1 MDLLKKFWPSA
12 FKVAEKDVKDL
23 IIKIVIY
30 VIGSLIA
37 GFVLGLIGIITGW
50 IPVLGLLIGLVLG
63 LVGGIVEL
71 YCLVGIV
78 LVVLKFLGI
87 VK

>member
-23 IIKIVIY
+23 IVKIVIY
-30 VIGSLIA
+30 LIGSLIA
-37 GFVLGLIGIITGW
+37 GVVLGLIGS
-50 IPVLGLLIGLVLG
+50 
-63 LVGGIVEL
+63 IVEI